1 MSLAAFVADD
11 ILEQRKA
18 GRVPDRFAHAIIVVI
33 PIVFRTQSAHALRER
48 APGADAQLCVWEAT

>member
-1 MSLAAFVADD
+1 MADD